1 MGRPQSVAED
11 IDQLVSAIASTRQ
24 IDLPQFLRSVEGSEA
39 LDVELAEVL
48 NAIDSGSPLMVSG
61 TSQSAAVCRDLKV
74 SGASREIVSDNTRS
88 EVERIA
94 AIAARDHDALIAVGG
109 GRPIDVVKSAALIAG
124 LPVVVVPTQ
133 LSADGI
139 ASPISVIAEA
149 GGAVVSE
156 RSALPVAVLADLETL
171 AEAPIGFARAGVGD
185 LLGNSSALVDWRI
198 AADANEDSVDDF
210 AALLSSCALL
220 LIDGLDLSPL
230 GSGKLTIELARRLL
244 DGLVLSGLA
253 MEIAGSSRPCSGSEH
268 LISHAL
274 DRLEPGTA
282 THGEQVAFGTLV
294 ATKLQGGDVEAIRE
308 SIAAVGMKG
317 AVTGFGLGAPRLAEI
332 VAYAPAT
339 RPGRYTV
346 LDRDRPTA
354 PQLRD
359 IIAELIART

>member
-1 MGRPQSVAED
+1 VAEE
-11 IDQLVSAIASTRQ
+11 IDQLVAAITSTRQ
-24 IDLPQFLRSVEGSEA
+24 IELPQFLRSVEGCDA
-39 LDVELAEVL
+39 LGMELAEVL
-48 NAIDSGSPLMVSG
+48 DALDSGSPLMVSG
-61 TSQSAAVCRDLKV
+61 SSQSAAVCNDLKV
-74 SGASREIVSDNTRS
+74 AGAAREVVTDNTRS
-88 EVERIA
+88 EVQRVA

-109 GRPIDVVKSAALIAG
+109 GRPIDVAKSAALVTG
-124 LPVVVVPTQ
+124 LPVIVVPTQ

-149 GGAVVSE
+149 NGDVVSE
-156 RSALPVAVLADLETL
+156 RAALPVAVIADLETV
-171 AEAPIGFARAGVGD
+171 AAAPIEFARAGVGD

-198 AADANEDSVDDF
+198 AADAGEGKVDDF

-220 LIDGLDLSPL
+220 LIDGLDLSPMADGRL
-230 GSGKLTIELARRLL
+230 PIELARRLL

-294 ATKLQGGDVEAIRE
+294 ATELQGGDASAVRASVAAI
-308 SIAAVGMKG
+308 GMKG
-317 AVTGFGLGAPRLAEI
+317 ALSGFGLGAARLAEI

-339 RPGRYTV
+339 RPGRFTV
-346 LDRDRPTA
+346 LDRDRPSA
-354 PQLRD
+354 ASLRD
-359 IIAELIART
+359 VIATLL

>member
-1 MGRPQSVAED
+1 VAEG
-11 IDQLVSAIASTRQ
+11 IDHLITALASTRQ
-24 IDLPQFLRSVEGSEA
+24 IDLPQFLRSVEGSDA
-39 LDVELAEVL
+39 LDAELAEVL
-48 NAIDSGSPLMVSG
+48 SAIDSGSPLMVSG

-109 GRPIDVVKSAALIAG
+109 GRPIDVAKSAALIAG
-124 LPVVVVPTQ
+124 LPVVIVPTQ

-139 ASPISVIAEA
+139 SSPISVIAEA

-317 AVTGFGLGAPRLAEI
+317 ALSGFGLGAARLAEI

-354 PQLRD
+354 LQLRD
-359 IIAELIART
+359 TIAELIART

>member
-1 MGRPQSVAED
+1 MAED

-24 IDLPQFLRSVEGSEA
+24 IDLPQFLRSVEGNEA
-39 LDVELAEVL
+39 LAAELAEVL

-61 TSQSAAVCRDLKV
+61 TSQSAAVCNDLKV

-94 AIAARDHDALIAVGG
+94 AIAAREHDALIAVGG
-109 GRPIDVVKSAALIAG
+109 GRPIDVAKSAALVAG

-139 ASPISVIAEA
+139 ASPISVIVESS
-149 GGAVVSE
+149 GDVVSE

-171 AEAPIGFARAGVGD
+171 AAAPIGFARAGVGD

-198 AADANEDSVDDF
+198 AADANEESVDDF

-230 GSGKLTIELARRLL
+230 GSGNLTIELARRLL

-274 DRLEPGTA
+274 DRLEPGSA
-282 THGEQVAFGTLV
+282 SHGEQVAFGTLV
-294 ATKLQGGDVEAIRE
+294 ATRLQGGDVAAVRE
-308 SIAAVGMKG
+308 CIAAAGMKG
-317 AVTGFGLGAPRLAEI
+317 ALSGFEIGPERLAEV

-354 PQLRD
+354 AQLRD
-359 IIAELIART
+359 TIAELIGRT

>member
-1 MGRPQSVAED
+1 MAED

-24 IDLPQFLRSVEGSEA
+24 IDLPQFLRSVEGNEA
-39 LDVELAEVL
+39 LAAELAEVL
-48 NAIDSGSPLMVSG
+48 SAIDSGSPLMVSG
-61 TSQSAAVCRDLKV
+61 TSQSAAVCNDLRV
-74 SGASREIVSDNTRS
+74 SGAMREIVRDNTRS

-94 AIAARDHDALIAVGG
+94 AIAVREHDALIAVGG
-109 GRPIDVVKSAALIAG
+109 GRPIDVAKSAALASG

-149 GGAVVSE
+149 DGAVVSE
-156 RSALPVAVLADLETL
+156 RSSLPVAVLADLETL
-171 AEAPIGFARAGVGD
+171 AAAPIGFARAGVGD

-198 AADANEDSVDDF
+198 AADAEKDSVDDF

-294 ATKLQGGDVEAIRE
+294 ATKLQGGDVDAVRE

-317 AVTGFGLGAPRLAEI
+317 ALTGFDLGAARLAEV

-346 LDRDRPTA
+346 LDRDRPSG
-354 PQLRD
+354 
-359 IIAELIART
+359 AELRTLLEELL

>member
-1 MGRPQSVAED
+1 MAED
-11 IDQLVSAIASTRQ
+11 IDHLISAIASTRQ
-24 IDLPQFLRSVEGSEA
+24 IELPQFLRSVEGSEA
-39 LDVELAEVL
+39 LGAELAEVL

-61 TSQSAAVCRDLKV
+61 TSQSAAVCNDLKV
-74 SGASREIVSDNTRS
+74 AGATREIVSDNTRS

-94 AIAARDHDALIAVGG
+94 ALAGRDHDSLIAVGG
-109 GRPIDVVKSAALIAG
+109 GRPIDVAKSAALVSG
-124 LPVVVVPTQ
+124 LPVVIVPTQ

-171 AEAPIGFARAGVGD
+171 AAAPIGFARAGVGD

-198 AADANEDSVDDF
+198 AADAGEDSVDDF

-230 GSGKLTIELARRLL
+230 GQGRMTIELARRLL

-294 ATKLQGGDVEAIRE
+294 ATQLQGGDVGAIRE

-317 AVTGFGLGAPRLAEI
+317 ALSGFDLGAARIAEI

-346 LDRDRPTA
+346 LDRDRPSGA
-354 PQLRD
+354 DLRALLED
-359 IIAELIART
+359 LL